1 MSTVYSHPDGGS
13 IELDG
18 TTLTII
24 AENGHT
30 ASVQIGPSGLRELA
44 NKFNKNAHDFETAM
58 HLEGLG
64 RKEVLA
70 FDSHSY
76 ATAEQ
81 VDNAAMQREVQ
92 RMFEADAM
100 LRSTRIHNHRPP
112 LATRG
117 ELAMQ
122 LVDTTFQPHG
132 YTKLRAFSESN
143 WHGNEPSDTDLIDL
157 EIEPATA
164 CFDPLDAV
172 VVYVREGVSAKTARD
187 ILNVISNE
195 LQREGDLLKWT
206 PAELAKGDSED
217 IPF

>member
-13 IELDG
+13 IDLDG
-18 TTLTII
+18 TDLTIT

-44 NKFNKNAHDFETAM
+44 AKFTKNALDFERAM
-58 HLEGLG
+58 YLEGLSE
-64 RKEVLA
+64 KELREA
-70 FDSHSY
+70 DSHYY

-92 RMFEADAM
+92 RMFDADAM
-100 LRSTRIHNHRPP
+100 LGTTRIRTHRPP

-117 ELAMQ
+117 ELAMH
-122 LVDTTFQPHG
+122 LVDTAFQPCG
-132 YTKLRAFSESN
+132 YTVLRAFSESN
-143 WHGNEPSDTDLIDL
+143 WRGSEPGEPDRIDL

-172 VVYVREGVSAKTARD
+172 VVYVRVGVGAKTTRD

-195 LQREGDLLKWT
+195 LQRESDLLNLT
-206 PAELAKGDSED
+206 PAESVSADSED
-217 IPF
+217 CPF